1 MQHIPFIPGQTAAKL
16 LTAQLVQPAIF
27 LKLDLDLRKDR
38 KNKAQCW
45 ALCAAKTKCH
55 LPHFTGEKHIMKQL
69 PQHNQHGSEAGVG
82 QPQRTLQPRDE
93 RGDGLPSPLLQMES
107 EREDKDKTFS
117 KSCRDISL
125 CLCVHIYISAEW
137 ESQQVGEFF

>member
-1 MQHIPFIPGQTAAKL
+1 
-16 LTAQLVQPAIF
+16 
-27 LKLDLDLRKDR
+27 
-38 KNKAQCW
+38 
-45 ALCAAKTKCH
+45 
-55 LPHFTGEKHIMKQL
+55 MKQP
-69 PQHNQHGSEAGVG
+69 PQHNQHGSKAGVG

-93 RGDGLPSPLLQMES
+93 RGDGLSSPLLQMES

-137 ESQQVGEFF
+137 ESNKWGSSSDSLKLAENTEHRTKKKKQVNCEAQVFQHKQLQKQEQTFIFSIQTKKN